1 MDESEAFGFCS
12 PDNRPRSVLF
22 LSVHKDASKTR
33 KRRTMFRLVVVS
45 FTLLISIAAAFT
57 ATTNRDGNVAVIRR
71 GGLAMS
77 ATMNRRDVAFA
88 AAALTMGLI
97 ASPEQSQAKPASTFF
112 FEDNMVNEPSQ
123 MATDGKTDVNAAFV
137 VRSLLGATK

>member
-1 MDESEAFGFCS
+1 
-12 PDNRPRSVLF
+12 
-22 LSVHKDASKTR
+22 
-33 KRRTMFRLVVVS
+33 MFRLAVVS

-57 ATTNRDGNVAVIRR
+57 ATTNRAGDVAVTRR

-88 AAALTMGLI
+88 AAAAVTMGLI
-97 ASPEQSQAKPASTFF
+97 ASPEQAKAKPASTFF